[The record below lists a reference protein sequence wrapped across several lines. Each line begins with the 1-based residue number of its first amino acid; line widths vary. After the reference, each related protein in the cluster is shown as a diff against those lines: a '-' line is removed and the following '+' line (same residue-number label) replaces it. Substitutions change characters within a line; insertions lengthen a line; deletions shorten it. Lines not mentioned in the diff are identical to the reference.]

1 MKIKNNLK
9 QNETFFVH
17 KNMKKPSSKVAHNR
31 PYFFSTAPRI
41 ENSFQKFVSGTL
53 CYIYFVIPIQ
63 VVISFGK
70 MQVNVFI
77 RELTSDALNFVVN
90 TVLTQ

>member
-1 MKIKNNLK
+1 MK
-9 QNETFFVH
+9 
-17 KNMKKPSSKVAHNR
+17 NR
-31 PYFFSTAPRI
+31 ARKLLIIDPIFSVLRQELRI
-41 ENSFQKFVSGTL
+41 HFRN